1 MRCLPHEDEGIVG
14 GVFKKK
20 NTAKN
25 EERYVLQMQQGK
37 VDYKNDGIS
46 TLKYE
51 FVDETILTPWAKL
64 INIKL

>member
-1 MRCLPHEDEGIVG
+1 
-14 GVFKKK
+14 
-20 NTAKN
+20 
-25 EERYVLQMQQGK
+25 MQQGK